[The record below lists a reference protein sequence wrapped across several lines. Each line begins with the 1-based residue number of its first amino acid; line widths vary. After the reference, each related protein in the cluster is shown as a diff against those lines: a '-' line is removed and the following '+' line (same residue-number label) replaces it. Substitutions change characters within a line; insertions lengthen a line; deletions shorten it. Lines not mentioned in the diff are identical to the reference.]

1 MASKLSLR
9 VRLSMWYSA
18 IVAVSLLAFGAYTY
32 FSVMNDLH
40 SNLDASIVRVANS
53 LDYVIKKKPKSEFQ
67 KNKSDKLRKD
77 DKFELFRESERARF
91 VGPLRPAI
99 SKSAESEE
107 TPDIVWSA
115 VYEHILLNPRNYFI
129 QVADTSNEIIW
140 RSKNLANDSLP
151 KLNDIDLF
159 LRKDTISLKNKDS
172 IINLT
177 YDKDASVKIDS
188 LFANLNIHGEAVR
201 LLVKQTDNAVI
212 SIGYILSDINS
223 TTNQLFAIQI
233 IAFPFILIISV
244 IGGLLLSKVSLKTI
258 ENITQEA
265 DAISAS
271 NLSNRLP
278 VINTNDEVG
287 HLTRTLNQMIERLE
301 SSFNQI
307 KKFTSDASHE
317 LRTPLT
323 ILQGELEIALHSQKT
338 PAQYE
343 DIIISALEE
352 VARLTNVVE
361 TLLDLSRA
369 ESGQVKM
376 NLTEGSLTKLL
387 IDMSEDAEILAES
400 RGVNVTSEIEPD
412 VNLPFDSARMHQ
424 AILNIVDNAIKYTKK
439 GGNVLIQL
447 IKTKDNAE
455 IIISDTGNGI
465 PADDLPYIFD
475 RLYRVDKA
483 RSSNIF
489 GVGLGLAIVKWII
502 EGHNGKISVESEVN
516 KGTKFTIRLK
526 LKH

>member
-1 MASKLSLR
+1 
-9 VRLSMWYSA
+9 
-18 IVAVSLLAFGAYTY
+18 
-32 FSVMNDLH
+32 
-40 SNLDASIVRVANS
+40 
-53 LDYVIKKKPKSEFQ
+53 
-67 KNKSDKLRKD
+67 
-77 DKFELFRESERARF
+77 
-91 VGPLRPAI
+91 
-99 SKSAESEE
+99 
-107 TPDIVWSA
+107 
-115 VYEHILLNPRNYFI
+115 
-129 QVADTSNEIIW
+129 
-140 RSKNLANDSLP
+140 
-151 KLNDIDLF
+151 